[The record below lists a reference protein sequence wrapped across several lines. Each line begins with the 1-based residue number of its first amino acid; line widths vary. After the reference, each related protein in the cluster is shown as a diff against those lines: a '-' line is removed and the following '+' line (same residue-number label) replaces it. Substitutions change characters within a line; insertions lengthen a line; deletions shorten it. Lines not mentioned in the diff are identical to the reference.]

1 MRGDGCESDSKDGG
15 EEERKEG
22 MMMYLIWVENIM
34 VEHTVLE
41 HMVLEHTM
49 LELTALSQIAAH
61 SQKLAKI
68 P

>member
-1 MRGDGCESDSKDGG
+1 MRGDGGESDSKYGG

-22 MMMYLIWVENIM
+22 MIIYLTWVENIL

-41 HMVLEHTM
+41 HMVLEHTV

-61 SQKLAKI
+61 NQK
-68 P
+68 